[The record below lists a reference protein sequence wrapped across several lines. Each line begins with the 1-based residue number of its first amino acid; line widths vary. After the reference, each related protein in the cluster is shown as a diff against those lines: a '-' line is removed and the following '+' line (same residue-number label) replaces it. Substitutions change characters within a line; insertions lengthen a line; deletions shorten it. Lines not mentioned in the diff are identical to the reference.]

1 MRKIPFIIINVI
13 LSLLILVLTSCGGR
27 AIGWGVLLWTDDPDS
42 GRNGEIFPV
51 LSESE
56 IRGTYIIRLPEGTR
70 EIPAYRLRVFPKEQS
85 ARDFVSSF
93 QEYTGTFGVSRKH
106 GLNIRNS
113 PDSQADQIYRLRE
126 NEIVKIVSRSKEK
139 TLAGNLEGYWYEVLT
154 EGGIAGYTFDK
165 YLSLYEEGEDPFAFN
180 ILDDPG
186 LAFIMNNVFRSQMV
200 WEMIQENRLD
210 PNRVFLEQGLFPEP
224 ENNRIRMVT
233 EKGEQLFE
241 YESITPKGNRN
252 YRFDGTTLSVEISS
266 ESKVRLEYVY
276 EGKNTYASYFLIEDL
291 ETHLEEAL
299 ESEGLKLEELLS
311 SGNEFSS
318 TAYGTIS
325 IDENGLFTWSNFDR
339 LVPNIIPEGA
349 PGRGRVSF
357 SLFLSRSLRD
367 SYSGVISFY
376 FSWVSGNKGSHFLY
390 TLTPDGIRMIAVPAK
405 SIDNGIVDSDSNLPI
420 RIFFKRTG

>member
-13 LSLLILVLTSCGGR
+13 FSLLILVLTSCGGR
-27 AIGWGVLLWTDDPDS
+27 TIGWGVLLWIDDPDS
-42 GRNGEIFPV
+42 GSNGEVFPV

-56 IRGTYIIRLPEGTR
+56 IRGTVTIRLPEGTR
-70 EIPAYRLRVFPKEQS
+70 EIPAYYLRVFPKEQS
-85 ARDFVSSF
+85 ARDFASSF

-106 GLNIRNS
+106 GLNIRKS
-113 PDSQADQIYRLRE
+113 PDSKTEQIYRLRE
-126 NEIVKIVSRSKEK
+126 NEIVKIVSRCKEK
-139 TLAGNLEGYWYEVLT
+139 TVVGNLEGYWYEVLT
-154 EGGIAGYTFDK
+154 ERGITGYTFDK

-180 ILDDPG
+180 ILDDPD

-200 WEMIQENRLD
+200 WEMIHENRLN

-224 ENNRIRMVT
+224 EYNRIRMVT

-252 YRFDGTTLSVEISS
+252 YRFEGTTLSVEISS

-291 ETHLEEAL
+291 ETHLKEAL
-299 ESEGLKLEELLS
+299 ELEGRKLEELLS

-339 LVPNIIPEGA
+339 LIPNIIPEGA
-349 PGRGRVSF
+349 SGRGRVSF
-357 SLFLSRSLRD
+357 SVFLSGSLRD

-376 FSWVSGNKGSHFLY
+376 FSGVSGNKACHFLY
-390 TLTPDGIRMIAVPAK
+390 TLTPDGIRMIAVPAN